1 MALTAQTRTIDCP
14 VGSMRMIG
22 GTFTGSGT
30 SGDLVTGLSR
40 TAFLLLQPS
49 TASANSTLEQATVNE
64 SLPAVDPITIG
75 FTTGG
80 ITGYWLVFGW

>member
-30 SGDLVTGLSR
+30 TGDLVTGLSR
-40 TAFLLLQPS
+40 TAFLLLQP
-49 TASANSTLEQATVNE
+49 TSAVSPTEQCTINE

-75 FTTGG
+75 FKTGG
-80 ITGYWLVFGW
+80 VTGYWLAFGN